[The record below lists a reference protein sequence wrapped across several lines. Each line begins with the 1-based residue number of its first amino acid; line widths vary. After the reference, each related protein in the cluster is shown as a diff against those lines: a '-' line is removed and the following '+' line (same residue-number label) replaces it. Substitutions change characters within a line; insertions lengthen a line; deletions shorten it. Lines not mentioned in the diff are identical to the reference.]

1 MAMADGVEDAT
12 VHMQA
17 RKYNQKK
24 KQKIAYY
31 ITIEREKDLKNSQV
45 VAYKSSTLEA
55 EARGAIGQVYQS
67 LS

>member
-17 RKYNQKK
+17 RKYSQKK

-31 ITIEREKDLKNSQV
+31 ITIEREKDLKKLGGSIQIQH
-45 VAYKSSTLEA
+45 S
-55 EARGAIGQVYQS
+55 RG
-67 LS
+67 

>member
-1 MAMADGVEDAT
+1 MEMADGVEDAT

-31 ITIEREKDLKNSQV
+31 ITIERERERPEEQLGGSIQIQH
-45 VAYKSSTLEA
+45 S
-55 EARGAIGQVYQS
+55 RG
-67 LS
+67 